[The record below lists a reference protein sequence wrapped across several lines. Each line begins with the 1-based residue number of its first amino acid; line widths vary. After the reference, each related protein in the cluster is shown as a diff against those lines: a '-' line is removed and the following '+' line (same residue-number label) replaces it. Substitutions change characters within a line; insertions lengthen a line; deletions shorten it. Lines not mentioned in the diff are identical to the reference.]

1 MLDMFSANGCKIM
14 LNRVMSIISYFVT
27 INNAG
32 DEPNQS
38 KLDLDSITTD
48 RVTACETLIATQNI
62 QQTMTLT
69 IPNPIL
75 LFVKEIGQE
84 KWIPAQ
90 TLCNVLSHRFVPK
103 GR

>member
-75 LFVKEIGQE
+75 LFVEIGQE